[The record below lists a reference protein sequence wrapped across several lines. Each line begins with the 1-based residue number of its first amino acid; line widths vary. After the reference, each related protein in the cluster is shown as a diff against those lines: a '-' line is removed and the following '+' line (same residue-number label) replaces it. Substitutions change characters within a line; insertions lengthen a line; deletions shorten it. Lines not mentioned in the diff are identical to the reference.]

1 MIQTASNPSSSAH
14 WWWAFDFSKET
25 RINNYDCLPFRLSAL
40 VLADG
45 LVADF
50 GSVLHKQG
58 FKRQAFREQKV
69 PDVVASDGKLI
80 QILWLSSLDNKF
92 DGFEMGVHRHVDS
105 SDSAFD
111 NCAIFELNLDG
122 LAIKL
127 HEEAD

>member
-14 WWWAFDFSKET
+14 WWWAFDFSKGT
-25 RINNYDCLPFRLSAL
+25 GINNFDCLPFRLSAL
-40 VLADG
+40 VLANG

-58 FKRQAFREQKV
+58 FKRQAFWEQKV

-92 DGFEMGVHRHVDS
+92 DSFEMSVHRNVDS
-105 SDSAFD
+105 SNSSFD
-111 NCAIFELNLDG
+111 NCAIFKLNLDG

-127 HEEAD
+127 H

>member
-14 WWWAFDFSKET
+14 WWWAFDFS
-25 RINNYDCLPFRLSAL
+25 FRLSAL

-50 GSVLHKQG
+50 GSVLHKQS

-69 PDVVASDGKLI
+69 PDVVTSDGKLI

-92 DGFEMGVHRHVDS
+92 DSFEMSVHRNVDS
-105 SDSAFD
+105 SNCAFH